1 MKLWIVLNILV
12 PNMAGC
18 IKGLAFFIKITLFP
32 SFQIE
37 NQNLIMNAVLQGK
50 AAIIARNSCF
60 VISFYLPFIFYTLF
74 NWIKCFTMFQ
84 SLSWIT
90 NSSILGGV
98 RNLNEIDQIWKID
111 VFGFPKELFWWT
123 TYKWI
128 TIPSKKSALM
138 QNISYLPS
146 VYLWN

>member
-1 MKLWIVLNILV
+1 MDRAEYIGTKYGRVYKRFRI
-12 PNMAGC
+12 
-18 IKGLAFFIKITLFP
+18 FIKIMSFP

-37 NQNLIMNAVLQGK
+37 NQNLITNAGLQGK
-50 AAIIARNSCF
+50 AAIIAWNSCF
-60 VISFYLPFIFYTLF
+60 VIYFYLLFICYTLF
-74 NWIKCFTMFQ
+74 NWITCFTMFK
-84 SLSWIT
+84 SLSRIT
-90 NSSILGGV
+90 NSSILVGV
-98 RNLNEIDQIWKID
+98 RNLKEIDQIWKID

-128 TIPSKKSALM
+128 IIPSKESTLM